1 MVIFLIP
8 NLLYLKRKISNFQ
21 CFDNETKLKTEKM
34 LGGRKR
40 KGGGENNFVFGEGV
54 EENI

>member
-1 MVIFLIP
+1 M
-8 NLLYLKRKISNFQ
+8 KQSQ
-21 CFDNETKLKTEKM
+21 LKTEKM
-34 LGGRKR
+34 LGWRKR